1 MVDLQVFIEKM
12 LVNNR
17 KDFKQEERGE
27 FNKWKKEKY

>member
-1 MVDLQVFIEKM
+1 MIDLQAFIEKL

-17 KDFKQEERGE
+17 KDFKQERGE